1 MRTRLFFRTILGHRP
16 NAAIVGLIVV
26 VLFLPA
32 LLVAGQ
38 VAKQLYTCGMHP
50 QIIRDHPGDCPI
62 CGMKLQPVRANNP
75 AVGNAAP
82 PGERKIKYYKSTMIA
97 GQVSEKPGKDTMGMD
112 MVPVYDGEDVSA
124 SAIQIDSATVQRMNL
139 KTALVMRGPV
149 RRAFRTVGSVAYNE
163 EGFRDVT
170 LKYEG
175 WLERLDVNSTWTV
188 VNAGDPLFEVYSP
201 DLYNAELN
209 YVVARRSEGPDG
221 GALTRAA
228 LSRLQLLDL
237 PADEIAGLDRA
248 GEVPR
253 TRTVRAATA
262 GVVIE
267 KMGIVGQMMKPGER
281 VYRMADLSSVWVIAQ
296 IYESDLPFV
305 HEGQEVTV
313 RTTYGPTRTFGGKV
327 NRLLPQVDEQTRAV
341 SARIVV
347 ANSDGYL
354 RPGMFTDVQL
364 AAELTNSA
372 VLVPEIA
379 VLRSGEK
386 NTVFL
391 AKDNGMF
398 EAREVTLG
406 SRSEGGN
413 YEVLTGLS
421 EGEHIVT
428 SGQFMLD
435 SESQLREAIQK
446 MIKGDAP
453 AVAPAKD
460 ESTASPPDGAR
471 KIKSYRSSMMPKET
485 SAKPGRDST
494 GMDFV
499 PVYEDE
505 AMPSFSVAHAAHSSA
520 MAPSNSTDGH
530 SDHERESSTPAVQ
543 LYTCP
548 MEEHADVV
556 TDRPGKC
563 PRCGMK
569 LVPTSASGHGKQAE
583 ETWHQLHASGRP
595 SPRFFPTGDLVKSG
609 TDHRS
614 EPKVFTE

>member
-1 MRTRLFFRTILGHRP
+1 MNTHVFFRTILGHRP
-16 NAAIVGLIVV
+16 SAALVGLIVAAI
-26 VLFLPA
+26 FLPA
-32 LLVAGQ
+32 LLAAEQ

-50 QIIRDHPGDCPI
+50 QIVRDHPGDCPI
-62 CGMKLQPVRANNP
+62 CGMKLQPVRASS
-75 AVGNAAP
+75 AAAGNAAP

-112 MVPVYDGEDVSA
+112 MVPVYDGDDASA

-139 KTALVMRGPV
+139 KTALVTRGPV
-149 RRAFRTVGSVAYNE
+149 RRTFRTVGSVAYNE

-175 WLERLDVNSTWTV
+175 WLEKLDVNATWTTV
-188 VNAGDPLFEVYSP
+188 KAGDPLCEVYSP

-209 YVVARRSEGPDG
+209 YVVARRSEGSDG
-221 GALTRAA
+221 GPLTRAA

-237 PADEIAGLDRA
+237 PADEIAGLDHV

-253 TRTVRAATA
+253 TRIVRAAAA

-281 VYRMADLSSVWVIAQ
+281 IYRMADLSSVWVIGQ
-296 IYESDLPFV
+296 VYESDLPFV
-305 HEGQEVTV
+305 HEGQEVTI
-313 RTTYGPTRTFGGKV
+313 RTTYGPTRTFSGKV

-347 ANSDGYL
+347 TNSDGYL

-364 AAELTNSA
+364 AAELAESA

-391 AKDNGMF
+391 AKGNGMF
-398 EAREVTLG
+398 EARDVTLG

-413 YEVLTGLS
+413 YEVLSGLT
-421 EGEHIVT
+421 EGERIVT

-446 MIKGDAP
+446 MIKGE
-453 AVAPAKD
+453 V
-460 ESTASPPDGAR
+460 ST
-471 KIKSYRSSMMPKET
+471 E
-485 SAKPGRDST
+485 
-494 GMDFV
+494 
-499 PVYEDE
+499 
-505 AMPSFSVAHAAHSSA
+505 
-520 MAPSNSTDGH
+520 
-530 SDHERESSTPAVQ
+530 
-543 LYTCP
+543 
-548 MEEHADVV
+548 
-556 TDRPGKC
+556 
-563 PRCGMK
+563 
-569 LVPTSASGHGKQAE
+569 
-583 ETWHQLHASGRP
+583 
-595 SPRFFPTGDLVKSG
+595 
-609 TDHRS
+609 
-614 EPKVFTE
+614 